1 MAGLGPA
8 IHVFLRP
15 LQDVDAPHKA
25 GHDEGESHRSDD
37 LSAEAQR
44 AKAEAIHLSA
54 CGYGLLRFARNADTF
69 RPGDAG
75 HVKGL
80 RDRLAQPF
88 CFVV

>member
-1 MAGLGPA
+1 MPGTSSAKPRFALLP
-8 IHVFLRP
+8 
-15 LQDVDAPHKA
+15 

-54 CGYGLLRFARNADTF
+54 CGYGLLRCARNDDTF
-69 RPGDAG
+69 RSGDEG
-75 HVKGL
+75 NDKGL

-88 CFVV
+88 CFVM